1 MTLEVTTG
9 APSLSLREIW
19 NQTYDV
25 NVSGTHV
32 MTHVFA
38 PLLIASSDPRLL
50 FLTSGLA
57 QLETMSKTYFAPPS
71 QNPAPAGW
79 PKPPLFFPNAYR
91 SSKTALNMMMLTWHW
106 TLKSDGVKVWSISPG
121 LLATGLGGDTELL
134 KRLGAG
140 HPSIGGQLI
149 RDVIEGQRD
158 ADVGKVV
165 NKDGTQAF

>member
-1 MTLEVTTG
+1 MTLESHTG
-9 APSLSLREIW
+9 PSSLSLREIW

-38 PLLIASSDPRLL
+38 PLLLESSDPRLI

-57 QLETMSKTYFAPPS
+57 QLETMSRTYFAPPS
-71 QNPAPAGW
+71 QSPAPAGW
-79 PKPPLFFPNAYR
+79 PKPARFFPNAYR

-106 TLKSDGVKVWSISPG
+106 TLKADGVKVWSISPG
-121 LLATGLGGDTELL
+121 LLATGLGGDVELL
-134 KRLGAG
+134 RRLGAG
-140 HPSIGGQLI
+140 HPSAGGRLL
-149 RDVIEGQRD
+149 RDVIEGRRD

-165 NKDGTQAF
+165 NKDGTQVW